1 MRRLVQERLASYVAT
16 SLRGQGIAAGT
27 RGLAQ
32 ARIASNVIES
42 LREQGIT
49 TSTRGLEQ
57 ARLGGSVVVSLR
69 GQGFATNVAGACR
82 HGRRGMRTDTARTLA
97 QLTTDFYAQVSASFS
112 ATRADPWEGWERV
125 LREAEPTFAGDR
137 LVVLD
142 LACGNLRFERF
153 LDSWAARRA
162 GEMRGASCEEGKL
175 GQEGLAVA
183 PNLPP
188 DGLHEPHVDDGQA
201 SSREE
206 AKPEPKGSD
215 SMPERF
221 LDDRTSRR
229 AGEAREAMQEEG
241 ELRLEGPA
249 PAPKP
254 FPDVRPEPHIDA
266 EPVLSRAEGRPGQKG
281 TDSMSE
287 HLLDDLS
294 DQRAEETQEASY
306 EIGGQRPAGPASI
319 EAYAFD
325 SCDDLARLPEHGR
338 VTVHYGHLDVAEA
351 LFAGE
356 DLAARMTAPPC
367 DLAVCFGFMH
377 HLALS
382 EHREQ
387 ALRALVSSVRP
398 GGVVAVSFWQL
409 SKSDRL
415 LRRAEAMT
423 SQARERLALDD
434 LGPRDYLLGWQ
445 GRDDVLRYCHDF
457 SEDEVDELARAV
469 APTARE
475 IAPTARE
482 IARYSAD
489 GATGDLNRYLVLRR
503 RM

>member
-1 MRRLVQERLASYVAT
+1 
-16 SLRGQGIAAGT
+16 
-27 RGLAQ
+27 
-32 ARIASNVIES
+32 
-42 LREQGIT
+42 
-49 TSTRGLEQ
+49 
-57 ARLGGSVVVSLR
+57 
-69 GQGFATNVAGACR
+69 
-82 HGRRGMRTDTARTLA
+82 MRTDTARTLA
-97 QLTTDFYAQVSASFS
+97 QLTMDFYAQVSASFS
-112 ATRADPWEGWERV
+112 ATRADPWEGWERL
-125 LREAEPTFAGDR
+125 LREAAPTFAGDR

-162 GEMRGASCEEGKL
+162 GEMREASYEEGKL

-183 PNLPP
+183 PILSP
-188 DGLHEPHVDDGQA
+188 DGRHEPHVDDGQA

-206 AKPEPKGSD
+206 VKPEPKGSD

-221 LDDRTSRR
+221 LDDWTSRR
-229 AGEAREAMQEEG
+229 AGEARG
-241 ELRLEGPA
+241 
-249 PAPKP
+249 
-254 FPDVRPEPHIDA
+254 V
-266 EPVLSRAEGRPGQKG
+266 SRAEG
-281 TDSMSE
+281 E
-287 HLLDDLS
+287 
-294 DQRAEETQEASY
+294 
-306 EIGGQRPAGPASI
+306 QRPAGPASI

-325 SCDDLARLPEHGR
+325 GCDDLARLPELGR
-338 VTVHYGHLDVAEA
+338 VTVRYGHLDVAEA

-356 DLAARMTAPPC
+356 DLAARMAAPPC

-377 HLALS
+377 HLALG

-387 ALRALVSSVRP
+387 ALKALVSSVRP

-415 LRRAEAMT
+415 LRKAEAT
-423 SQARERLALDD
+423 TAQARERLALDD
-434 LGPRDYLLGWQ
+434 LGPRDYLLGWR

-469 APTARE
+469 S
-475 IAPTARE
+475 PTARE

-503 RM
+503 RV